1 LLRDETTRPA
11 APTPGLGSLD
21 GLLTMARSAGLA
33 VDATVSGDLSRLPSL
48 VSQEAYRIVQEGLTN
63 ESGFIR

>member
-11 APTPGLGSLD
+11 AFAPGLGTLD

-48 VSQEAYRIVQEGLTN
+48 VSQEAYRIAQEGLAY